1 MADVTPPSGYEP
13 LEPAR
18 PPEPP
23 SPPPPMS
30 PPLPWE
36 DPAYP
41 RLEALYET
49 ARLVLLHPREAF
61 SRMSPSV
68 SLGKPILFAII
79 LGWIGIVVAQV
90 YQWAFRSALAS
101 LTPGLFGRQDLFLSK
116 VASVVTV
123 VTAPVW
129 ILLGLGVAT
138 LVIHLFLL
146 LYGGAQ
152 RGLEATF
159 RTLAYSEATYVFQVI
174 PVVGGIIA
182 VIWWLF
188 VSILGLAQAH
198 QTTTGRAAGAVLTP
212 FVLCCVCVV
221 AVVVMFG
228 AAIFGALQHLR

>member
-1 MADVTPPSGYEP
+1 MADVTPPSGFGPSEQ
-13 LEPAR
+13 AV

-23 SPPPPMS
+23 SPPPPAS

-49 ARLVLLHPREAF
+49 AKLVLFNPREAF
-61 SRMSPSV
+61 SRMSLAV

-79 LGWIGIVVAQV
+79 LGWVGIIVGQI
-90 YQWAFRSALAS
+90 YQWAFRSTLAS
-101 LTPGLFGRQDLFLSK
+101 LMPGLFGRQDLFFSK

-129 ILLGLGVAT
+129 VLFGLGIAT

-152 RGLEATF
+152 RGLETTF

-182 VIWWLF
+182 VFWWLF

-212 FVLCCVCVV
+212 FVLCCVCVAA
-221 AVVVMFG
+221 AVILAG

>member
-1 MADVTPPSGYEP
+1 MAEVTPPSGYEP
-13 LEPAR
+13 PEPPA
-18 PPEPP
+18 PP
-23 SPPPPMS
+23 SPPTVAT

-49 ARLVLLHPREAF
+49 ARLVLFYPREAF
-61 SRMSPSV
+61 SRMRPSV
-68 SLGKPILFAII
+68 SLGKPIVFAII
-79 LGWIGIVVAQV
+79 LGWIGIVVGQI
-90 YQWAFRSALAS
+90 YQWAFRATLAS
-101 LTPGLFGRQDLFLSK
+101 LMPAFFGRQDLVFSK
-116 VASVVTV
+116 FAAVVAV

-129 ILLGLGVAT
+129 ILCGLGLST

-152 RGLEATF
+152 RGLETTF
-159 RTLAYSEATYVFQVI
+159 RTLAYSEAAYVFQVI

-182 VIWWLF
+182 VVWWLF

-212 FVLCCVCVV
+212 FVLCCVFVL
-221 AVVVMFG
+221 AVVVLAG
-228 AAIFGALQHLR
+228 AAIFGALLHAR